1 MPRRRRS
8 GLDCRSAIALIEA
21 HLDGSPSAPP
31 SAELAAHL
39 ERCASCRAELELAE
53 TIARETSRLPQFD
66 TPNRV
71 IEAARRRIAGP
82 EAPPRAA
89 EPSRRRPPAWA
100 ALAAAA
106 LAAIAITAVLTGPE
120 RPPEPSRAS
129 DAEVA
134 RATAEARLAFALIAD
149 ATERAEHELRDSV
162 LRDRVLATAVRGV
175 SRSFRLRSTLSQ
187 APDLGPTPTTPPG
200 GST

>member
-1 MPRRRRS
+1 MSPHQRD
-8 GLDCRSAIALIEA
+8 GLDCSSALELMEA
-21 HLDGSPSAPP
+21 RLDGPSTARP

-53 TIARETSRLPQFD
+53 TVRREMGRLPCFD
-66 TPNRV
+66 TPDRV
-71 IEAARRRIAGP
+71 IEAARRQIGEPGA
-82 EAPPRAA
+82 APRAA
-89 EPSRRRPPAWA
+89 APSRWRRPAWT

-106 LAAIAITAVLTGPE
+106 IAAMAVTAVIVGPE
-120 RPPEPSRAS
+120 RSRQAQRPS
-129 DAEVA
+129 DDEIA
-134 RATAEARLAFALIAD
+134 RAAAEARLAFALIAD
-149 ATERAEHELRDSV
+149 ATERAEQELRDSV

-187 APDLGPTPTTPPG
+187 PPDLDPTPTTHGG